1 MKEDEYSLSGVR
13 FQREEVELEPAS
25 PSRPQGGGF
34 VTISF
39 LFRTVRAW
47 GGTIFT
53 MVGSV

>member
-13 FQREEVELEPAS
+13 FQREEVELERAS